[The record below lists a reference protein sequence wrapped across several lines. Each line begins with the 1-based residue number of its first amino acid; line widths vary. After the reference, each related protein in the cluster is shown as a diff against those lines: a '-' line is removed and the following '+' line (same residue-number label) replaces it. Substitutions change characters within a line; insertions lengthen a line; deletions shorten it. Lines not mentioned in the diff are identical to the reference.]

1 MDNSV
6 RRRSNCHESDL
17 IVLLQR
23 QLHLESEHAP
33 LTIFALKMGL
43 LFSRMVSAR
52 HRKSG
57 PPNRYRKLV
66 ELLYKREPPSL
77 HSGLRPIINRHQLP
91 YF

>member
-33 LTIFALKMGL
+33 LTIFALKMGS
-43 LFSRMVSAR
+43 LFLRMVSAR

-57 PPNRYRKLV
+57 PPKSLSKVGRISLQKRASKLAFGA
-66 ELLYKREPPSL
+66 STN
-77 HSGLRPIINRHQLP
+77 H
-91 YF
+91 